1 MTDNEKISMEK
12 SMHNFQLAK
21 KDPRLV
27 YEDFLRD
34 SVDVL
39 ERLVEAVKDNPFFRA
54 IREAA
59 EIDDEDYY
67 DEDAIVLYAEPGRE
81 AALIEEGE
89 AIDEMMMK
97 ARVSTFEMRYIT
109 EDLMAVYPS
118 EYAFKNRDGRVFVAG
133 PLYICHPVVDE
144 DDDEDD
150 EEICMDL
157 TAVDFCEAMDYLA
170 THTRKV
176 NIISNTITGFVLDK
190 ED

>member
-1 MTDNEKISMEK
+1 MTDNEKRSMEK

-21 KDPRLV
+21 KDPEQVCR
-27 YEDFLRD
+27 DFLTEAID
-34 SVDVL
+34 TL
-39 ERLVEAVKDNPFFRA
+39 KTLVEATKDNPFFRA
-54 IREAA
+54 LREAGM
-59 EIDDEDYY
+59 DEDYY

-81 AALIEEGE
+81 ASLIEEGE

-97 ARVSTFEMRYIT
+97 TRVSAFEMRYIT
-109 EDLMAVYPS
+109 ENLMAVYPR

-157 TAVDFCEAMDYLA
+157 TAVDFCEAMAYLA